1 MTGMIM
7 ANTTSKYR
15 AELRLVIRA
24 LTAAALS
31 LVAADALALPQSYWA
46 VFTALIIVQ
55 SSVGGTL
62 AAGLDRF
69 VGTLAGAVLGAA
81 VALTGEFWRVPQVVL
96 LLLAVAPVA
105 LLAAIR
111 PSFRIAPVTA
121 AILLLTTPSNA
132 SPIISAMDRVVEI
145 SLGTFIGIVV
155 SIFVLPSRAR
165 RICFERSAEMLKLL
179 AQVLVLHLQRPD
191 SAKLDEIERLNQ
203 RIRVDLAKV
212 EAAAEEARREHL
224 IRVAEGPVPER
235 LLRTLRRLR
244 SDVAFVGRAT
254 AGNDFDWQGL
264 GLVTAEIAS
273 AFRLVFEAL
282 SGTLLHDTHLPDL
295 TELDKAMATLR
306 IVTDSGGNPRSP
318 HSAIALPFVIDT
330 LRRDLGDLIDALVRP
345 ATA

>member
-1 MTGMIM
+1 M
-7 ANTTSKYR
+7 ANPTSKYR
-15 AELRLVIRA
+15 SELRLVSRS

-31 LVAADALALPQSYWA
+31 LVIADALALPQSYWA

-55 SSVGGTL
+55 GSVVGTL

-69 VGTLAGAVLGAA
+69 IGTLAGAVFGAA
-81 VALTGEFWRVPQVVL
+81 VALTGELWPVPQVLL

-121 AILLLTTPSNA
+121 AIVLFTTPSNA
-132 SPIISAMDRVVEI
+132 SPITSAMDRVVEI
-145 SLGTFIGIVV
+145 ALGTIIGIIV

-165 RICFERSAEMLKLL
+165 RICLERSAEILKLL
-179 AQVLVLHLQRPD
+179 AQVLVLHLQPAD
-191 SAKLDEIERLNQ
+191 PAKLDEIECFNQ
-203 RIRVDLAKV
+203 RVRAELAKV

-235 LLRTLRRLR
+235 LVRTLRRLR

-264 GLVTAEIAS
+264 GLATAEVAS
-273 AFRLVFEAL
+273 AFRLVFETL
-282 SGTLLHDTHLPDL
+282 SDTLLHDTHVPDL
-295 TELDKAMATLR
+295 TELDQAIAKLR
-306 IVTDSGGNPRSP
+306 IVTDKGADNPRSP
-318 HSAIALPFVIDT
+318 HNAIALPFVIDT
-330 LRRDLGDLIDALVRP
+330 LRRDLGDLIDALARP
-345 ATA
+345 ATT